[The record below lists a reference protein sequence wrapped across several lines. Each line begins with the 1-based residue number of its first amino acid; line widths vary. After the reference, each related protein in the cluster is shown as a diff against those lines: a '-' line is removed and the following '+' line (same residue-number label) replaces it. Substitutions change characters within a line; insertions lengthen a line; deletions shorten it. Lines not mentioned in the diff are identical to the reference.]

1 MFRFKRSRTGHRN
14 LYFKPT
20 SPSDF
25 DTGDLLNT
33 LMKHYVG
40 FPGASDS
47 KEFTCNAGDLDSIPG
62 LGRFPGGGGMAT
74 HSSILAW
81 RITMDREAWR
91 ATVHGVVKS
100 QTQLSK

>member
-1 MFRFKRSRTGHRN
+1 MFRFKRSRTGHRD

-47 KEFTCNAGDLDSIPG
+47 KEFTRDAGDLDSIPG
-62 LGRFPGGGGMAT
+62 LGRFPGGSMAT
-74 HSSILAW
+74 HSSIPAW

-91 ATVHGVVKS
+91 ATVHRVAKS
-100 QTQLSK
+100 QTQLSN

>member
-1 MFRFKRSRTGHRN
+1 MFRFKRSRTGHRD

-47 KEFTCNAGDLDSIPG
+47 KEFTRDAGDLDSITG
-62 LGRFPGGGGMAT
+62 LGRFPGGG
-74 HSSILAW
+74 
-81 RITMDREAWR
+81 
-91 ATVHGVVKS
+91 HGNP
-100 QTQLSK
+100 L